1 MLRENWRWLAAFAA
15 CALATVLLLADL
27 GSPAMWVLCSV
38 VAAVVAGVVVVTGRM
53 ERARP
58 VGRVVLSFEADTTAF
73 VAAMERAATAADVV
87 VPQQRDGGA
96 S

>member
-1 MLRENWRWLAAFAA
+1 MLRENWRWLAAYAA

-27 GSPAMWVLCSV
+27 GSSAMWVLVGV
-38 VAAVVAGVVVVTGRM
+38 VAAVVAGVVVVTGRK

-58 VGRVVLSFEADTTAF
+58 IGRVVVSFEADTTAF
-73 VAAMERAATAADVV
+73 IAAMERAATAADVV
-87 VPQQRDGGA
+87 VPQQRQGGT